1 MTTDEFDYSA
11 PAELYITQRKA
22 RGRSFMD
29 FRRFDTA
36 ANAIR
41 FSIEELPAAR
51 LIGSLLE
58 VDEHRYQHTE
68 IRDLYESERY
78 PLKREPAEV
87 NDAEKTE
94 LQVRK
99 VGAGEGQGGK
109 KGRTAEGEK

>member
-1 MTTDEFDYSA
+1 MNTDEFDYSA

-22 RGRSFMD
+22 RGRAFMD

-36 ANAIR
+36 ASAIR

-51 LIGSLLE
+51 LVGSLLE
-58 VDEHRYQHTE
+58 VDEQRYQHTE
-68 IRDLYESERY
+68 IRDLYESEHY

-87 NDAEKTE
+87 EDAEKAE

-99 VGAGEGQGGK
+99 IGTGEGQSGK
-109 KGRTAEGEK
+109 KGRTTEGQE